1 MLNRLGTELRELR
14 RKKGASLR
22 TVETQTGISN
32 AYLSQL
38 ERGVATNPTPAKL
51 QVLADYFDTQYLD
64 LLHHAGY
71 LPSFVAQDSPGL
83 IATPTSNLGSDPPL
97 PPNLADLTAD
107 EETLVLQYVEFLKS
121 RRKLTGGT

>member
-1 MLNRLGTELRELR
+1 MPACAQLKHRQGSQT
-14 RKKGASLR
+14 R
-22 TVETQTGISN
+22 TCRN
-32 AYLSQL
+32 L

-71 LPSFVAQDSPGL
+71 LPSSVAQDSPGL
-83 IATPTSNLGSDPPL
+83 IATPTSNLGSDSPL

-121 RRKLTGGT
+121 RRETYGRHVDDVVVSHT